1 MAKQMSLSE
10 RDIELLTAYENGE
23 LEYWDS
29 GNYDDCFEMG
39 IEVGMAL
46 AVRQFE
52 KEESQN

>member
-23 LEYWDS
+23 LEYWDG

-39 IEVGMAL
+39 IAVGIAL
-46 AVRQFE
+46 AVREFE
-52 KEESQN
+52 KEENQN

>member
-1 MAKQMSLSE
+1 MAKQMGLSE

-23 LEYWDS
+23 LEYWGS

-39 IEVGMAL
+39 IEVGLAL

-52 KEESQN
+52 KEENQN

>member
-1 MAKQMSLSE
+1 MKLSE

-39 IEVGMAL
+39 IEVGIAL
-46 AVRQFE
+46 AVRQFG
-52 KEESQN
+52 KEENQN